1 LPEQPADAKRGSPLR
16 RGVFGGA
23 FNPPH
28 LGHLICAQEARWQ
41 LGLERVTMM
50 PMGHAPHREIKPE
63 PGADVRVEL
72 CRLAAAGSEWL
83 EVSELET
90 RRDGPSYTAETLA
103 QLHEAKPD
111 DELTLILGAD
121 QAAHLASWHEPER
134 VLELARVAVAAR
146 EGMEREAVLRRL
158 DRVGRDGVIEF
169 FDMPR
174 VDISS
179 TMVRERLAEGRP
191 VGYLVPEAVAGVV
204 EERGLYTAGVGTA

>member
-1 LPEQPADAKRGSPLR
+1 MR
-16 RGVFGGA
+16 RGIFGGA

-50 PMGHAPHREIKPE
+50 PMGQAPHREIEPE
-63 PGADVRVEL
+63 PGAGVRVEM
-72 CRLAAAGSEWL
+72 CRLAAADSDWL

-90 RRDGPSYTAETLA
+90 ARGGPSYTAETLA
-103 QLHEAKPD
+103 ELHEQAPD

-121 QAAHLASWHEPER
+121 QAAHLASWHQPER

-158 DRVGRDGVIEF
+158 DHIGRAGTIEF
-169 FDMPR
+169 FEMPR
-174 VDISS
+174 IDISS
-179 TMVRERLAEGRP
+179 TMVRERAGEGRP
-191 VGYLVPEAVAGVV
+191 LRYLLPDAVAELVV
-204 EERGLYTAGVGTA
+204 ERRLYSAGVGAR